1 MNAQS
6 TIQPVN
12 DFNVKF
18 LDLLK
23 KIFVYNPAKRI
34 TAKEALRH
42 PWFREKLQD
51 DGTEATKIRIQ
62 RDQRIQHGER
72 YG

>member
-1 MNAQS
+1 MQA
-6 TIQPVN
+6 TIQPNN
-12 DFNVKF
+12 DFNIKF

-42 PWFREKLQD
+42 PWFREVLQD

-62 RDQRIQHGER
+62 RDQILQRGER
-72 YG
+72 YS